1 MGLIKKIFGT
11 HSEREIKRVIPIV
24 DKIEAL
30 EPEYEKLSDEALR
43 AKTIEFK
50 NRLKNG
56 ETLDD
61 ILVEAYA
68 TVREAAKRTIKER
81 HFRVQL
87 IAGVILHQGRIAEM
101 KTGEGKIGRAHV

>member
-1 MGLIKKIFGT
+1 MFQYRSELEMGLIEKVFGT
-11 HSEREIKRVIPIV
+11 HSEREIKRIIPIV

-30 EPEYEKLSDEALR
+30 EPKYIKLTDEELK
-43 AKTIEFK
+43 AKTAEFK

-68 TVREAAKRTIKER
+68 IVREAAKR
-81 HFRVQL
+81 
-87 IAGVILHQGRIAEM
+87 VIGPDHLRPAIWWPCD
-101 KTGEGKIGRAHV
+101 